1 VSAGRRTV
9 TSLFVDGHE
18 ALEDIAPF
26 DGHAK
31 PSTTA
36 GYVERLG
43 RRPEAVARR
52 AAAVLDVRTDRS
64 DGESVLMVA
73 RRGSVEG

>member
-9 TSLFVDGHE
+9 TSLFVDGHQ

-52 AAAVLDVRTDRS
+52 AATVLDVLTDRS
-64 DGESVLMVA
+64 DSESGAAMA